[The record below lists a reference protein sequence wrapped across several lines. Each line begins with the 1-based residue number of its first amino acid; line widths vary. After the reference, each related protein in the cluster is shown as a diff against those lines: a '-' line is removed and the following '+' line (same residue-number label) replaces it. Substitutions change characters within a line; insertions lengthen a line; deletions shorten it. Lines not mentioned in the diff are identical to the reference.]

1 MRSVLTLFQ
10 KEVQSFFNGLI
21 AYLVMAVFL
30 IGIGLF
36 FWLFPGNVLETGAAQ
51 MDILFE
57 LGPWFFLFLI
67 PAITMRAFAEEYRNG
82 TIEFLLTKPVTEWQ
96 IVLGKYLAS
105 VFLVIFALLPTLI
118 YLLTIILIGNPTG
131 NIDSGATIG
140 AYLGLAGLGFCFASI
155 GILASTFTDNQ
166 IVAFISALFLCFF
179 MYTGF
184 EFLSD
189 LEYLTSINEQ
199 LSAIGMLA
207 HYRSISRGV
216 VDIRDVFY
224 FLTLIFI
231 ALLLSQNRL
240 KGKKK

>member
-1 MRSVLTLFQ
+1 MSSVLTLFQ

-96 IVLGKYLAS
+96 IVLGKYFAA
-105 VFLVIFALLPTLI
+105 VFLVLFALIPTLI
-118 YLLTIILIGNPTG
+118 YLITIILLGNPVG
-131 NIDSGATIG
+131 NIDTGATIG
-140 AYLGLAGLGFCFASI
+140 AYIGLAGLGFSFAAI

-207 HYRSISRGV
+207 HYRSVSRGV

-224 FLTLIFI
+224 FVTIIFI

>member
-1 MRSVLTLFQ
+1 
-10 KEVQSFFNGLI
+10 
-21 AYLVMAVFL
+21 
-30 IGIGLF
+30 
-36 FWLFPGNVLETGAAQ
+36 
-51 MDILFE
+51 
-57 LGPWFFLFLI
+57 
-67 PAITMRAFAEEYRNG
+67 MRAFAEEYRNG